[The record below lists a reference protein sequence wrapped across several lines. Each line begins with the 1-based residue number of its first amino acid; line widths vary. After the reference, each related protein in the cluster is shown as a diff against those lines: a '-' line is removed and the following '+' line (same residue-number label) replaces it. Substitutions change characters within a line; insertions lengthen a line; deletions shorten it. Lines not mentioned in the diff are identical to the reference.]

1 MENIRLAAIE
11 CTENRSM
18 SGIEE
23 LAANIAA
30 VGLIQPIVL
39 AELEAGRYRLLAGRR
54 RFRAL
59 QQLGRLELAPTEYCL
74 YPTKCDFN
82 FDMVAFCENFHRAN
96 LTLAEEVEQFNRLKT
111 DKLTIKELAALLGK
125 TVEYVALR
133 LNLTNLAGKWKEVLN
148 HPEEYPQWTPAK
160 LEIIAK
166 QPAEIQEENDYFRG
180 QTMTVKELNDSL
192 AENYSALK
200 SAPFDITGCAECPK
214 RSGAAELLFPEL
226 SKQGDTCL
234 DRECFEKKLLKVV
247 RAEIDAIKKRLAADP
262 DAEPF
267 YLFYESHPDYGSEA
281 YKLIEYIDS
290 DFFFTR
296 EKKGKKENNA
306 YCVWGKGAGTY
317 CRVKPKGT
325 HTRPLNPKK
334 ADGTPAAPASLTDE
348 TGKKVKTL
356 ADREAELL
364 AKRTRLATQ
373 KMIEFLEDED
383 DIALLKL
390 RESRADNFQ
399 DVVLSLAYQFG
410 TDSRDGYCSDVLK
423 DYQECHETIAGKLDA
438 YLEHA
443 WHSVS
448 GSIVNR
454 LSQVTNST
462 LDNIKD
468 NTPRAFCE
476 ILNWNYDELFFNPAA
491 EEIKPSK
498 ALLAARAA
506 EAAEAK

>member
-1 MENIRLAAIE
+1 MESIKLTNIE
-11 CTENRSM
+11 CTDNRSM

-30 VGLIQPIVL
+30 VGLIQPIAL
-39 AELEAGRYRLLAGRR
+39 AATDAGRYQVVAGRR
-54 RFRAL
+54 RFRAV
-59 QQLGRLELAPTEYCL
+59 QRLGWGALAEGQYVICTADPELA
-74 YPTKCDFN
+74 
-82 FDMVAFCENFHRAN
+82 AFCENFHRAN
-96 LTLAEEVEQFNRLKT
+96 LTLAEEVEQFNHLKT

-125 TVEYVALR
+125 TPEYVALR
-133 LNLTNLAGKWKEVLN
+133 LNLTNLTGRWNEVLK
-148 HPEEYPQWTPAK
+148 HPEKYYQWTPAK

-166 QPAEIQEENDYFRG
+166 QPAEIQEIHEYWCDQVLTAKEINARLASDY
-180 QTMTVKELNDSL
+180 MV
-192 AENYSALK
+192 LK
-200 SAPFDITGCAECPK
+200 TAPFDTAGCAECLK

-234 DRECFEKKLLKVV
+234 DRKCFEEKLLKVV
-247 RAEIDAIKKRLAADP
+247 CAEIDVIRTRLTADP

-267 YLFYESHPDYGSEA
+267 YLFYESSPAYGSEA
-281 YKLIEYIDS
+281 YKLFEHIRGEY
-290 DFFFTR
+290 FFKR
-296 EKKGKKENNA
+296 EKKSKKENNA

-317 CRVKPKGT
+317 CRVKPISADI
-325 HTRPLNPKK
+325 RPLNPKK
-334 ADGTPAAPASLTDE
+334 TGGAAVVDE
-348 TGKKVKTL
+348 TGRKIKTL

-364 AKRTRLATQ
+364 AKRNKLAME

-390 RESRADNFQ
+390 RDSLAENFQ
-399 DVVLSLAYQFG
+399 DVVLALAYQFG
-410 TDSRDGYCSDVLK
+410 TSSRDGYCFDIRK
-423 DYQECHETIAGKLDA
+423 DYQKCCETIAGKLDA

-448 GSIVNR
+448 GSIATR
-454 LSQVTNST
+454 LQQEINTT
-462 LDNIKD
+462 LDQINDKAAR
-468 NTPRAFCE
+468 TFCE

-506 EAAEAK
+506 EAK

>member
-1 MENIRLAAIE
+1 METIKFTDIE
-11 CTENRSM
+11 CTDNRSM

-30 VGLIQPIVL
+30 VGLIQPIAL
-39 AELEAGRYRLLAGRR
+39 AAMDAGRWQVVAGRR
-54 RFRAL
+54 RFRAI
-59 QQLGRLELAPTEYCL
+59 QRLGWGALAETQYVICTAEPELA
-74 YPTKCDFN
+74 
-82 FDMVAFCENFHRAN
+82 AFCENFHRAN

-111 DKLTIKELAALLGK
+111 DKLTIRELAALLGK
-125 TVEYVALR
+125 TPEYVALR
-133 LNLTNLAGKWKEVLN
+133 LNLTNLSEKWKEVLN
-148 HPEEYPQWTPAK
+148 HPEKYPQWTPAK

-166 QPAEIQEENDYFRG
+166 QPAEIQEIHEYWCDQVLTAKEINARLASDY
-180 QTMTVKELNDSL
+180 MV
-192 AENYSALK
+192 LK
-200 SAPFDITGCAECPK
+200 TARFDTAGCAECPK

-234 DRECFEKKLLKVV
+234 DRKCFEEKLLKVV

-267 YLFYESHPDYGSEA
+267 YLFYESRPAYGSEA
-281 YKLIEYIDS
+281 YKLFERIDS
-290 DFFFTR
+290 EYSFTR
-296 EKKGKKENNA
+296 EKKSKKENNA

-317 CRVKPKGT
+317 CRVKPDGSYV
-325 HTRPLNPKK
+325 RPLNPKK
-334 ADGTPAAPASLTDE
+334 ADGSTAGDE
-348 TGKKVKTL
+348 TGRKVKTL

-364 AKRTRLATQ
+364 AKRNKLAME

-390 RESRADNFQ
+390 RESRAENFQ

-410 TDSRDGYCSDVLK
+410 TSSRNGYCSDIRK
-423 DYQECHETIAGKLDA
+423 DYQKCCETIAGKLDA

-448 GSIVNR
+448 GSIATR
-454 LSQVTNST
+454 LQQEINTT
-462 LDNIKD
+462 LDRINDKAA
-468 NTPRAFCE
+468 RAFCE
-476 ILNWNYDELFFNPAA
+476 ILNWSYDELFFNPAA

-506 EAAEAK
+506 EAK

>member
-11 CTENRSM
+11 CTENRFM

-39 AELEAGRYRLLAGRR
+39 AELEAGHYRLLAGRR

-59 QQLGRLELAPTEYCL
+59 QQLGRMELAPTEYCL

-96 LTLAEEVEQFNRLKT
+96 LTLAEEVEQFNHLKT

-125 TVEYVALR
+125 TPEYVALR
-133 LNLTNLAGKWKEVLN
+133 LNLTNLTGRWNEVLK
-148 HPEEYPQWTPAK
+148 HPEKYSQWTPAK

-166 QPAEIQEENDYFRG
+166 QPAEIQEIHEYWCDQVLTAKEINARLASDY
-180 QTMTVKELNDSL
+180 MV
-192 AENYSALK
+192 LK
-200 SAPFDITGCAECPK
+200 TAPFDTAGCAECLK

-234 DRECFEKKLLKVV
+234 DRKCFEEKLLKVV
-247 RAEIDAIKKRLAADP
+247 CAEIDAIKKRLAADP

-325 HTRPLNPKK
+325 HTRPINPKK
-334 ADGTPAAPASLTDE
+334 ADGTADVDE
-348 TGKKVKTL
+348 NGKKVRTL

-364 AKRTRLATQ
+364 AKRTKLAVQ
-373 KMIEFLEDED
+373 KMIEFLEDKD
-383 DIALLKL
+383 NIALQKL
-390 RESRADNFQ
+390 RESLAENFQ
-399 DVVLSLAYQFG
+399 DVVLALAYQFG
-410 TDSRDGYCSDVLK
+410 TSSRDGYCFDIRE
-423 DYQECHETIAGKLDA
+423 DYRWCHETIAGKLDA

-443 WHSVS
+443 WHSVAR
-448 GSIVNR
+448 SISTR
-454 LSQVTNST
+454 LQQEINTS
-462 LDNIKD
+462 LDRID
-468 NTPRAFCE
+468 NKAPRVFCE

-498 ALLAARAA
+498 ALLVARAA
-506 EAAEAK
+506 EAK

>member
-1 MENIRLAAIE
+1 MESIKLTDIE
-11 CTENRSM
+11 CTDNRSM

-39 AELEAGRYRLLAGRR
+39 AATNTERYRVVAGRR
-54 RFRAL
+54 RFRAV
-59 QQLGRLELAPTEYCL
+59 QRLGWGALAEGQYVICSAEPELA
-74 YPTKCDFN
+74 
-82 FDMVAFCENFHRAN
+82 AFCENFHRAN
-96 LTLAEEVEQFNRLKT
+96 LTLAEEVEQFNRLKA
-111 DKLTIKELAALLGK
+111 DKLTIRELAALLGK
-125 TVEYVALR
+125 TPEYVALR
-133 LNLTNLAGKWKEVLN
+133 LNLTNLTGRWKEVLD
-148 HPEEYPQWTPAK
+148 HSEEYLQWTPAK

-166 QPAEIQEENDYFRG
+166 QPAAIQKEYEYWYSRS
-180 QTMTVKELNDSL
+180 MTVKEINDSL
-192 AENYSALK
+192 SDGYAALK
-200 SAPFDITGCAECPK
+200 TAPFDITGCADCPK

-234 DRECFEKKLLKVV
+234 DRKCFEKKLLKVV
-247 RAEIDAIKKRLAADP
+247 RAEIDVIKKRLAADP

-281 YKLIEYIDS
+281 YKLIEHIDS

-364 AKRTRLATQ
+364 AKRTKLAVQ

-410 TDSRDGYCSDVLK
+410 TSSRNGYCSDIGK
-423 DYQECHETIAGKLDA
+423 DYQKCCETIAGKLDA

-448 GSIVNR
+448 SSIVNR
-454 LSQVTNST
+454 LYQEINTT
-462 LDNIKD
+462 LDRIDDKAA
-468 NTPRAFCE
+468 RAFCE

-491 EEIKPSK
+491 EEIKPGK

-506 EAAEAK
+506 EAK

>member
-39 AELEAGRYRLLAGRR
+39 AELEAGHYRLLAGRR

-59 QQLGRLELAPTEYCL
+59 QQLGRMELAPTEYCL

-125 TVEYVALR
+125 TPEYVALR
-133 LNLTNLAGKWKEVLN
+133 LNLTNLTGRWKEVLK

-166 QPAEIQEENDYFRG
+166 QPAEIQKIHEYWCSQVLTAKEINTRLASDY
-180 QTMTVKELNDSL
+180 MV
-192 AENYSALK
+192 LK
-200 SAPFDITGCAECPK
+200 TAPFDTAGCAECPK

-247 RAEIDAIKKRLAADP
+247 CAEIDIIRTRLAADP

-267 YLFYESHPDYGSEA
+267 YLFYESHPAYGSEA
-281 YKLIEYIDS
+281 YKLFERVDSEYS
-290 DFFFTR
+290 FTR
-296 EKKGKKENNA
+296 EKKSKKENNA

-317 CRVKPKGT
+317 CRVKPNSAEV
-325 HTRPLNPKK
+325 RPLNPKK
-334 ADGTPAAPASLTDE
+334 ADGSPAVDS
-348 TGKKVKTL
+348 TGKKIKTL

-364 AKRTRLATQ
+364 AKRNKLAME

-390 RESRADNFQ
+390 RESLAENFQ

-410 TDSRDGYCSDVLK
+410 TSSRDGYCFDIRK
-423 DYQECHETIAGKLDA
+423 DYQKCCETIAGKLDA

-448 GSIVNR
+448 RSIATR
-454 LSQVTNST
+454 LQQEINTT
-462 LDNIKD
+462 LDQINDKAAR
-468 NTPRAFCE
+468 TFCE

>member
-1 MENIRLAAIE
+1 M
-11 CTENRSM
+11 
-18 SGIEE
+18 
-23 LAANIAA
+23 
-30 VGLIQPIVL
+30 
-39 AELEAGRYRLLAGRR
+39 
-54 RFRAL
+54 
-59 QQLGRLELAPTEYCL
+59 
-74 YPTKCDFN
+74 
-82 FDMVAFCENFHRAN
+82 
-96 LTLAEEVEQFNRLKT
+96 
-111 DKLTIKELAALLGK
+111 
-125 TVEYVALR
+125 
-133 LNLTNLAGKWKEVLN
+133 
-148 HPEEYPQWTPAK
+148 
-160 LEIIAK
+160 
-166 QPAEIQEENDYFRG
+166 
-180 QTMTVKELNDSL
+180 
-192 AENYSALK
+192 
-200 SAPFDITGCAECPK
+200 
-214 RSGAAELLFPEL
+214 
-226 SKQGDTCL
+226 
-234 DRECFEKKLLKVV
+234 
-247 RAEIDAIKKRLAADP
+247 
-262 DAEPF
+262 
-267 YLFYESHPDYGSEA
+267 
-281 YKLIEYIDS
+281 
-290 DFFFTR
+290 
-296 EKKGKKENNA
+296 
-306 YCVWGKGAGTY
+306 
-317 CRVKPKGT
+317 KPKGT

-423 DYQECHETIAGKLDA
+423 DYQECHETIAGKLDS

-506 EAAEAK
+506 EAK

>member
-1 MENIRLAAIE
+1 MESIKLTNIE
-11 CTENRSM
+11 CTDNRSM

-30 VGLIQPIVL
+30 VGLIQPIAL
-39 AELEAGRYRLLAGRR
+39 AATDAGRYQVVAGRR
-54 RFRAL
+54 RFRAV
-59 QQLGRLELAPTEYCL
+59 QRLGWGALAEGQYVICTADPELA
-74 YPTKCDFN
+74 
-82 FDMVAFCENFHRAN
+82 AFCENFHRAN

-111 DKLTIKELAALLGK
+111 DKLTIRELAALLGK
-125 TVEYVALR
+125 TPEYVALR
-133 LNLTNLAGKWKEVLN
+133 LNLANLTGRWKEVLK
-148 HPEEYPQWTPAK
+148 HPEEYSQWTPAK

-166 QPAEIQEENDYFRG
+166 QPAGIQKIHEYWCDQVLTAKEINARLASDY
-180 QTMTVKELNDSL
+180 MV
-192 AENYSALK
+192 LK
-200 SAPFDITGCAECPK
+200 TAPFDTSGCAECPK

-234 DRECFEKKLLKVV
+234 DRKCFEGKLLKVV
-247 RAEIDAIKKRLAADP
+247 RAEIDVIRTRLTADP

-267 YLFYESHPDYGSEA
+267 YLFYESSPAYGSEA
-281 YKLIEYIDS
+281 YKLFEHIRGEY
-290 DFFFTR
+290 FFKR
-296 EKKGKKENNA
+296 EKKSKKENNA

-317 CRVKPKGT
+317 CRVKPISADI
-325 HTRPLNPKK
+325 RPLNPKK
-334 ADGTPAAPASLTDE
+334 TGGAAVVDE
-348 TGKKVKTL
+348 TGRKIKTL

-364 AKRTRLATQ
+364 AKRNKLAME

-390 RESRADNFQ
+390 RDSLAENFQ
-399 DVVLSLAYQFG
+399 DVVLALAYQFG
-410 TDSRDGYCSDVLK
+410 TSSRDGYCFDIRK
-423 DYQECHETIAGKLDA
+423 DYQKCCETIAGKLDA

-448 GSIVNR
+448 GSIATR
-454 LSQVTNST
+454 LQQEINTT
-462 LDNIKD
+462 LDQINDKAAR
-468 NTPRAFCE
+468 TFCE

-506 EAAEAK
+506 EAK